1 MVGIEAKAE
10 TRNIYAMAAPELLLL
25 PNVGTAKEFN
35 LEGCVALQPDLVI
48 LPLHL
53 RESADI
59 LAGLGIAVILV
70 NPEGYGELL
79 EMIALIGDAAGVAER
94 AGRLLDYYGGMRLA
108 IDGMTANLADRP
120 VVYMCG
126 VGSYLTTA
134 PKDMYQSSL
143 IEIAG
148 GQNAARNI
156 DGSGWTPVSYE
167 QLLSMDPEIIVI
179 PSEAGYDKE
188 DILNDAQ
195 LAALTAV
202 AEGRVYRMPGD
213 YEAWDSPVPSSV
225 LGALWLINTLHGD
238 VCPLETLR
246 SDVTEFYSDFYGI
259 RVGFW
264 KFP

>member
-10 TRNIYAMAAPELLLL
+10 KRNIYALAAPELLRL

-35 LEGCVALQPDLVI
+35 LEGCVALKPDLVI
-48 LPLHL
+48 LPVHL
-53 RESADI
+53 RENADI
-59 LAGLGIAVILV
+59 LAGLGIAAILV
-70 NPEGYGELL
+70 NPEGYDELL
-79 EMIALIGDAAGVAER
+79 EMIALIGDAAGVGERAER
-94 AGRLLDYYGGMRLA
+94 LIDYYVGMRFA
-108 IDGMTANLADRP
+108 IDELTAKLADRP

-134 PKDMYQSSL
+134 PKGMYQSSL

-148 GQNAARNI
+148 GQNAARDI
-156 DGSGWTPVSYE
+156 DSNGWTPVSYE
-167 QLLSMDPEIIVI
+167 QLLSMDPEVIVI

-195 LAALTAV
+195 LASLTAV
-202 AEGRVYRMPGD
+202 AKGRVYRMPGD

-225 LGALWLINTLHGD
+225 LGMLWLINTLHGD
-238 VCPLETLR
+238 VYTLETLR

-259 RVGFW
+259 RLA
-264 KFP
+264 P